1 MNIPAGLPYPTT
13 ADMSPVPP
21 ELSAIIVDYLHDDWR
36 SLVACVR
43 TDSDLLS
50 CPAIHHLSQ
59 TVDVNHYTSGTLSS
73 DLLEFLQTSQSEPD
87 LQPLLRSLHIH
98 GSPDDFPS
106 GTFPAFVDFA
116 HFQNLRSLALS
127 YLLIDLPQRFCRVIC
142 NISAL
147 EDLSLYGLARVLSP
161 PGRYRS
167 IPDTPPA
174 RGGAAVLRARLRVLR
189 IGASAA
195 CHGLYSAI
203 AALLGRDSPHG
214 EDQRTLRVF
223 EVHFHDAPRSE
234 EWLKMICTPAR
245 RSRGLTRL
253 GATVVSPVDE
263 QPDTI
268 GEHILSL
275 RICVRAFLT
284 YVADSYSPFR
294 HMSYCRALESLSIRY
309 CPVNDHHI
317 FEGHVQHGGS
327 HMHFV
332 RFLAQ
337 FLSSVDEPCS
347 EPSPRFPALREFTL
361 LLRGPA
367 MELLHEHFETEPFS
381 VLATSLGHSLYP
393 QLREITIVVEATL
406 PGSRNSTRSDVSP
419 GDAEMWDDYM
429 SAVEVALSPLTD
441 EGVAIRAAYQCV

>member
-1 MNIPAGLPYPTT
+1 
-13 ADMSPVPP
+13 MSPVPT
-21 ELSAIIVDYLHDDWR
+21 ELLAIIVDYLYDDWR
-36 SLVACVR
+36 SLVACVG

-73 DLLEFLQTSQSEPD
+73 DLLEFLQTFRSEPD

-174 RGGAAVLRARLRVLR
+174 RGGAAALRARLRVLR

-214 EDQRTLRVF
+214 EDQLTLRVF

-234 EWLKMICTPAR
+234 EWLKMICTPSR
-245 RSRGLTRL
+245 RARGLTRL

-268 GEHILSL
+268 
-275 RICVRAFLT
+275 
-284 YVADSYSPFR
+284 DSYSSFR

-309 CPVNDHHI
+309 CPVYDHHI
-317 FEGHVQHGGS
+317 FENHVQHGGS

-347 EPSPRFPALREFTL
+347 EPSPRFPALKKFTL

-367 MELLHEHFETEPFS
+367 MELLHEHLETEPFS

-393 QLREITIVVEATL
+393 QLRQITIVIEATL
-406 PGSRNSTRSDVSP
+406 SVSRNSTRSDVSP
-419 GDAEMWDDYM
+419 GEAEMWDDYM

-441 EGVAIRAAYQCV
+441 EGVTIRAEYQYV